1 MADSIPEL
9 IKALSEKGSMM
20 DELLKLLEEE
30 HRLIVKLD
38 TANLETQMGKTRE
51 LFVRLESSANLSR
64 QLMKQLA
71 AELGLPEA
79 AGLSPLLP
87 KVALPHRKTLM
98 ELQRKLLETGAALDQ
113 LMAFNRELLYGALR
127 TVNRSLEF
135 FGHLF
140 SRSTT
145 YGKAGQML
153 GAAPHARIICKEI

>member
-1 MADSIPEL
+1 MTNSIPEL
-9 IKALSEKGSMM
+9 ITALSENETTME
-20 DELLKLLEEE
+20 ELRKLLEEE
-30 HRLIVKLD
+30 HRLIVTMD
-38 TANLETQMGKTRE
+38 TSNLETQMGKTRE
-51 LFVRLESSANLSR
+51 LYVRLERSGNHSR
-64 QLMKQLA
+64 QLMRQLA
-71 AELGLPEA
+71 QELGLPEA

-98 ELQRKLLETGAALDQ
+98 ELQQRLLETGAALDQ

-145 YGKAGQML
+145 YGQAGQML
-153 GAAPHARIICKEI
+153 GAVPHARIICKEI